1 MKKKVVLTK
10 NYLEEVIERLKREF
24 ELIVVED
31 TGKNLHEALE
41 ENQDAEALIS
51 FLSDNI
57 AKESIDICKN
67 LKIIANY
74 AVGYNNID
82 YKHAIE
88 KGIYVT
94 NTPDIL
100 TAATADLTMALI
112 LSVSRRIVEA
122 DEFVRRGSF
131 KGWQAKLMLG
141 KELNGSTIGII
152 GMGRIGLALAFR
164 AKAFGM
170 NVIYYSR
177 TRKQEIERKYGFKFV
192 RFIELIRESDVVSI
206 HIPYSNDVHHL
217 FNKDVFDLMKKD
229 AIFINVSRGALMDEK
244 CLAQELEKN
253 ELFGAG
259 LDVYEFEPEVTE
271 KLKKLKNVVLAPHI
285 GSATYKTRLAMAMM
299 TYNDVVLA
307 LSGKKPKY
315 LIPECKL

>member
-1 MKKKVVLTK
+1 MKKKVILTK
-10 NYLEEVIERLKREF
+10 NYSEEAIERLKEKF
-24 ELIVVED
+24 ELIIVQD
-31 TGKNLHEALE
+31 TGKDFVEVIK

-57 AKESIDICKN
+57 NKDSIDICIN
-67 LKIIANY
+67 LKIVANY

-82 YKHAIE
+82 YKHAIK

-112 LSVSRRIVEA
+112 LSVSRRIVES
-122 DEFVRRGSF
+122 DEFVRRGKF
-131 KGWQAKLMLG
+131 NGWEAKLMLG

-152 GMGRIGLALAFR
+152 GMGRIGIATALR

-177 TRKQEIERKYGFKFV
+177 TRKKEIEREYNLKFV
-192 RFIELIRESDVVSI
+192 RFIELIKESDVVSV
-206 HIPYSNDVHHL
+206 HIPYSQDVHHL
-217 FNKDVFDLMKKD
+217 FNKDVFNLMKND
-229 AIFINVSRGALMDEK
+229 AIFINVSRGGLMDER
-244 CLAQELEKN
+244 CLAESLEKN

-259 LDVYEFEPEVTE
+259 LDVYEFEPKITE

-299 TYNDVVLA
+299 TVNDVILA
-307 LSGKKPKY
+307 LSGKKPDY
-315 LIPECKL
+315 LIPEYKL

>member
-1 MKKKVVLTK
+1 MKKKVILTK
-10 NYLEEVIERLKREF
+10 NYLEEVIEQLKKEF
-24 ELIVVED
+24 ELIIVED
-31 TGKNLHEALE
+31 TGKNLHEVLK

-57 AKESIDICKN
+57 SKEIIDICKN

-88 KGIYVT
+88 KGIHVT

-100 TAATADLTMALI
+100 TSATADLTMALI
-112 LSVSRRIVEA
+112 LSVSRRIVES
-122 DEFVRRGSF
+122 DEFVRRGKF
-131 KGWQAKLMLG
+131 KGWEAKLMLG

-152 GMGRIGLALAFR
+152 GMGRIGLALALR

-170 NVIYYSR
+170 NVIYYSK
-177 TRKQEIERKYGFKFV
+177 TRKQEIERIYDFKFV
-192 RFIELIRESDVVSI
+192 RFIELIKESDVVSV
-206 HIPYSNDVHHL
+206 HIPYSKDVHHL

-229 AIFINVSRGALMDEK
+229 AIFINVSRGALMDEA
-244 CLAQELEKN
+244 CLAEELEKN
-253 ELFGAG
+253 KRFGAG

-271 KLKKLKNVVLAPHI
+271 KLKKLKNVVLTPHI

-299 TYNDVVLA
+299 TYNDIVLA
-307 LSGKKPKY
+307 LSGKKPDY

>member
-1 MKKKVVLTK
+1 MKKKIILTK
-10 NYLEEVIERLKREF
+10 NYLEEVIERLKKEF
-24 ELIVVED
+24 ELIIVED
-31 TGKNLHEALE
+31 TGKNLHEVLK

-57 AKESIDICKN
+57 SKEIIDICKN

-74 AVGYNNID
+74 AVGYNNIN

-112 LSVSRRIVEA
+112 LSVSRRIVES
-122 DEFVRRGSF
+122 DEFVR
-131 KGWQAKLMLG
+131 KGKFNGWEAKLMLG

-152 GMGRIGLALAFR
+152 GMGRIGLALALR

-170 NVIYYSR
+170 NVIYYSK
-177 TRKQEIERKYGFKFV
+177 TRKQEIERIYGFKFV
-192 RFIELIRESDVVSI
+192 RFIELIKESDLVSI
-206 HIPYSNDVHHL
+206 HIPYSKDVHHL

-229 AIFINVSRGALMDEK
+229 AIFINVSRGALMDET
-244 CLAQELEKN
+244 CLAEELEKN
-253 ELFGAG
+253 KRFGAG
-259 LDVYEFEPEVTE
+259 LDVYEFEPKVTE
-271 KLKKLKNVVLAPHI
+271 KLKKLKNVVLTPHI

-307 LSGKKPKY
+307 LSGKKPAY